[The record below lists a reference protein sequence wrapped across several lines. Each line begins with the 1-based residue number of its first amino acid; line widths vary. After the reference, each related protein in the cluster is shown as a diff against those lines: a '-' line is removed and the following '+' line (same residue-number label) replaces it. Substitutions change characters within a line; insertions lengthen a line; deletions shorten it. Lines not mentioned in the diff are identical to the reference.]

1 MWSKRRTEDTDLITV
16 AWSGSQFV
24 AVGCCSVLTS
34 PDGLKW
40 TRAVGEAGY
49 GEPAAAGSMPYQ

>member
-24 AVGCCSVLTS
+24 AVGYHS
-34 PDGLKW
+34 
-40 TRAVGEAGY
+40 
-49 GEPAAAGSMPYQ
+49 EPGSLPWGTTCL